1 MFSSRREIVGSIDR
15 RRALLPARQEADVSE
30 QEYRKVVAAVLAKVE
45 AEARRLGRKVL
56 IPTALG
62 AGLVLGAGCGDSG
75 APPTP
80 DSYIP
85 TDAHPYGVDSGPWP
99 RDVASPKL
107 DVYIPSDAH
116 PYGVD
121 SGPWPDLQR
130 DAASDGGV
138 DAARDASTSDA
149 TSDATQLD

>member
-1 MFSSRREIVGSIDR
+1 MSEHQYRS
-15 RRALLPARQEADVSE
+15 AL
-30 QEYRKVVAAVLAKVE
+30 AAVLAEVE

-62 AGLVLGAGCGDSG
+62 AGLVLGAGCGDDG

-80 DSYIP
+80 DRYIP

-121 SGPWPDLQR
+121 SGPWPDVSR
-130 DAASDGGV
+130 DAARDAGV
-138 DAARDASTSDA
+138 DVVRDASTSD
-149 TSDATQLD
+149 TTRDATGQD